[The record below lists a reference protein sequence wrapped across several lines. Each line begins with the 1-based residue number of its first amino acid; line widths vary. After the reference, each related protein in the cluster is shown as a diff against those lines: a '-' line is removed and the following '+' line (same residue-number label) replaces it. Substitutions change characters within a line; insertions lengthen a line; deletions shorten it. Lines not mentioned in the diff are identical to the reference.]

1 MYLYNNLWIDIEQKK
16 GKVILDGSDRI
27 VSMIYIEKDIIASS
41 TYYFITGKPVSKDME
56 HIKERIAD
64 FTSFK
69 EEVEINEII
78 CNKIQ
83 RIWKLWYKITNKI
96 VQVKNSYYWLIY
108 DGIKNIISMNPYDH
122 LESEQSRIGKSEI
135 LLLIT
140 SNAHVNMVY
149 WIQW

>member
-1 MYLYNNLWIDIEQKK
+1 MDKGCYICGVLEYNTVTWWNFDDATIIQYSGYPMYLYDNLWIYIEQKR

-27 VSMIYIEKDIIASS
+27 VSMIYIDKDIISLS
-41 TYYFITGKPVSKDME
+41 TYYFITGKSVSKDME

-83 RIWKLWYKITNKI
+83 T
-96 VQVKNSYYWLIY
+96 S
-108 DGIKNIISMNPYDH
+108 ISSWNED
-122 LESEQSRIGKSEI
+122 LETVIENNE
-135 LLLIT
+135 
-140 SNAHVNMVY
+140 
-149 WIQW
+149 